1 MKLKLSSAK
10 RSNGKADNFFV
21 VGLSFK
27 TATVELREQLAVRQ
41 SRLACRGCLLKIAG
55 ELSEVVL
62 LSTCNRLEIYG
73 TTTLRTVPVDELL
86 GCLAPNVLDF
96 KSHVYVHEGAAM
108 LRHLFS
114 VASGLDSMV
123 LGETE
128 ITGQIKNA
136 YTTAKEAR
144 LTGPVLNRVFQTT
157 LQTAKEVRTHTNIGR
172 GATSVGSAAVELVFM
187 RGRLRRRLQKLKM
200 KFSFTV
206 NEVGPWSVGW
216 LTQDSSAMFLWKW

>member
-1 MKLKLSSAK
+1 M
-10 RSNGKADNFFV
+10 
-21 VGLSFK
+21 
-27 TATVELREQLAVRQ
+27 
-41 SRLACRGCLLKIAG
+41 
-55 ELSEVVL
+55 
-62 LSTCNRLEIYG
+62 
-73 TTTLRTVPVDELL
+73 DELL